1 MKVIALFMVLV
12 GLTIGWG
19 AVMEFGNFGPESS
32 QFWVGVFTTPAAL
45 FFVIA
50 AIALW
55 RRGHAV
61 RHLVLIAACAMASA
75 TIAATLVGVMG
86 PPATM
91 VGMIGAV
98 AAAGWALR
106 SRTVAV

>member
-1 MKVIALFMVLV
+1 MKAVAVLMVLV

-19 AVMEFGNFGPESS
+19 AVMAFEDLGPGSS
-32 QFWVGVFTTPAAL
+32 QFWVGVFTTPASL

-75 TIAATLVGVMG
+75 TIAATLLGVMG
-86 PPATM
+86 PPGTI
-91 VGMIGAV
+91 VGMTGAL

-106 SRTVAV
+106 SRAVPV

>member
-1 MKVIALFMVLV
+1 MKAVAVFMALV
-12 GLTIGWG
+12 GLSIGWG
-19 AVMEFGNFGPESS
+19 AVMEFGYYGPESS
-32 QFWVGVFTTPAAL
+32 AFWVGVFTTPAAL

-61 RHLVLIAACAMASA
+61 RQLVLIAACVMASA
-75 TIAATLVGVMG
+75 TVAATLLGIMG
-86 PPATM
+86 LPATII
-91 VGMIGAV
+91 GMTGAL

-106 SRTVAV
+106 SRAVAV